1 MIHRPFHLLY
11 GILLAGLAIYLY
23 SIETSLWLVGAAA
36 FIGFGNFGLAF
47 EKPKSKKSDTAV
59 RDTPGTQ
66 KYKTTIPKFTAL
78 KKLMNAEMKLDEIKK
93 RYVTIARFYN
103 NYKFNLYKDISNYK
117 LAEKQMNDIVNVVD
131 TNLNEI
137 VEEIGGSFLDFP
149 MLISGMVHFKY
160 VTKKRA
166 IEVNNDLKDMHHK
179 GELLDFDNRLMNAL
193 ESILGIF
200 SQKRKFIKSFK

>member
-1 MIHRPFHLLY
+1 MIHQPFNLVF

-23 SIETSLWLVGAAA
+23 SIETSLWWVGAAA
-36 FIGFGNFGLAF
+36 FISFGSFGVAF

-59 RDTPGTQ
+59 RDTPKTQ

-78 KKLMNAEMKLDEIKK
+78 KKLRNGEMKLDEIKK
-93 RYVTIARFYN
+93 RYVVIAKFYN
-103 NYKFNLYKDISNYK
+103 NYKFNLYKDTSNYK
-117 LAEKQMNDIVNVVD
+117 LAEKQMNDIVNVVE

-137 VEEIGGSFLDFP
+137 AKGIVGGSFLDFP

-166 IEVNNDLKDMHHK
+166 IEVNNDLKEMHHT
-179 GELLDFDNRLMNAL
+179 GGLLDFDDTLMGAL
-193 ESILGIF
+193 ESILGI
-200 SQKRKFIKSFK
+200 